1 MSLCMVAFPTPM
13 SRCMSAW
20 ADAPSGGREF
30 RLKLS
35 LMWCTSLE
43 LRPQRSIDGWPKP
56 SHINC
61 PRSNPASTDH
71 SRLISQLRRDIIMFM
86 KQLLLRVPE
95 DLHRRI
101 AARAAREGRSMN
113 AVAGAILDASA
124 DVDLGI
130 PPSPSPTPQERLR
143 ARARALGMLSEVPAA
158 PVSKAERDR
167 IIASTRGIGKVLDR
181 IIAEDREDRL

>member
-1 MSLCMVAFPTPM
+1 MAV
-13 SRCMSAW
+13 
-20 ADAPSGGREF
+20 
-30 RLKLS
+30 
-35 LMWCTSLE
+35 
-43 LRPQRSIDGWPKP
+43 
-56 SHINC
+56 
-61 PRSNPASTDH
+61 
-71 SRLISQLRRDIIMFM
+71 

-101 AARAAREGRSMN
+101 RARAAREGRSMN

-124 DVDLGI
+124 DADLGPLTH
-130 PPSPSPTPQERLR
+130 PPTHPPNPTLTPQERLR
-143 ARARALGMLSEVPAA
+143 ERARALGMLSEAPPAR

>member
-1 MSLCMVAFPTPM
+1 
-13 SRCMSAW
+13 
-20 ADAPSGGREF
+20 
-30 RLKLS
+30 
-35 LMWCTSLE
+35 
-43 LRPQRSIDGWPKP
+43 
-56 SHINC
+56 
-61 PRSNPASTDH
+61 
-71 SRLISQLRRDIIMFM
+71 
-86 KQLLLRVPE
+86 
-95 DLHRRI
+95 
-101 AARAAREGRSMN
+101 MN